1 MRRASSSRNGAC
13 LCLEPD
19 GSSIETSL
27 DVATALVAAR
37 TTTPPPPPLRVEMP
51 LNLKLGS
58 LEEQREL
65 FLWKFT
71 DVDRQD
77 VYALEK
83 DFLKHDIKK
92 CGELDEHE
100 AAMLL
105 EHRNNTKTAS
115 EIRQLLANI
124 DKDKNHKVSFIEW
137 ACAIFEKP
145 FDELNNFADE
155 EARQKA
161 MDEAKAA
168 GEKARAAEE
177 EIARA
182 KEAEEAKMAQLA
194 KELEDEAKLTGVAG
208 MSAFFKRQA
217 DNTKDSTV
225 SNEQKVK
232 EEAARRKVLREA
244 KKQLSDAVEA
254 AGKQRRASEVE
265 REIRA
270 ITEAKTAE
278 DAAVAAKAAEDE
290 KAARQARK
298 DAMNAKWQA
307 PK

>member
-1 MRRASSSRNGAC
+1 MSNPISA
-13 LCLEPD
+13 
-19 GSSIETSL
+19 L
-27 DVATALVAAR
+27 DPPQPLAPR
-37 TTTPPPPPLRVEMP
+37 TMP

-71 DVDRQD
+71 EVDRQE
-77 VYALEK
+77 VYALER

-92 CGELDEHE
+92 NGELDEHE

-115 EIRQLLANI
+115 EIRQLLVNL

-137 ACAIFEKP
+137 ACAIFDKP
-145 FDELNNFADE
+145 FAELNNFADE

-161 MDEAKAA
+161 MAEAMAA
-168 GEKARAAEE
+168 GEKAKAAEA
-177 EIARA
+177 EILRA
-182 KEAEEAKMAQLA
+182 KEAEDAKIAQLA
-194 KELEDEAKLTGVAG
+194 KDLENEAKLTGVAG

-217 DNTKDSTV
+217 DNTKDTTM
-225 SNEQKVK
+225 SNEQKIK
-232 EEAARRKVLREA
+232 EEAARRRALKDA
-244 KKQLSDAVEA
+244 KKELSDAVEA

-270 ITEAKTAE
+270 ITEAKAAE
-278 DAAVAAKAAEDE
+278 DAAIAAKAAEDE